1 MGIQAY
7 VLIREG
13 RYLDALFDIGFW
25 YVLLTGIAF
34 LFFGG
39 VFFEIGKYMAISG
52 AALLVLTQGRKRK
65 GIIAK
70 LVSGV
75 GSLYNVTGYLS
86 DLLSYSRLLALGLA
100 TGVIASVINTM
111 GTLLGF
117 NVLGIIVLVIAFVIG
132 HVFNILI
139 NALGAYVHSSRLQY
153 VEFFGKFYEAG
164 GKAFKPLKINTKYI
178 ELKDRRQFNMVE
190 IAWYDLLLNG
200 NFLAIMGAALAV
212 ILSGIGSAR
221 GVGLV
226 GEAAAGVVTEDPN
239 KFGQALLLQALPG
252 TQGIYGL
259 LAGFIVLNR
268 IGVVGGSAVE
278 LTTTQGFL
286 FLAATLPVAI
296 VGLVSA
302 ILQGRTAAAGIGII
316 AKRPEELAKAIMF
329 AVMVET
335 YAVLAVLISILMILG
350 ITV

>member
-1 MGIQAY
+1 
-7 VLIREG
+7 
-13 RYLDALFDIGFW
+13 
-25 YVLLTGIAF
+25 
-34 LFFGG
+34 
-39 VFFEIGKYMAISG
+39 
-52 AALLVLTQGRKRK
+52 
-65 GIIAK
+65 
-70 LVSGV
+70 
-75 GSLYNVTGYLS
+75 
-86 DLLSYSRLLALGLA
+86 
-100 TGVIASVINTM
+100 
-111 GTLLGF
+111 
-117 NVLGIIVLVIAFVIG
+117 
-132 HVFNILI
+132 
-139 NALGAYVHSSRLQY
+139 
-153 VEFFGKFYEAG
+153 
-164 GKAFKPLKINTKYI
+164 
-178 ELKDRRQFNMVE
+178 MVE